1 MHFEE
6 YILDALEMVMSWE
19 LPEEDLADALNDQI
33 RLMSGGVSPEEFRE
47 PSSDV
52 L

>member
-1 MHFEE
+1 MHE
-6 YILDALEMVMSWE
+6 YILTALETVLFWE

-33 RLMSGGVSPEEFRE
+33 RLMSGVSPEEFRE